1 MEQKPAAAEAVGHHQ
16 SRERSAAACMAAPSG
31 APPGNHNALK
41 HGAFTKES
49 IELHATLRKEI
60 REAQKLL
67 KELSG

>member
-1 MEQKPAAAEAVGHHQ
+1 MVLSSARIEQGAREKPPARCRMHGGANG
-16 SRERSAAACMAAPSG
+16 SG

-41 HGAFTKES
+41 HGLFTKES